1 MMFGAQRMVGS
12 HTHGAATDDR
22 DLSLLRRGRHLEGRA
37 ADCAVLRWGVGGR
50 IRGNKTEQLEMAR

>member
-1 MMFGAQRMVGS
+1 MVGS

-50 IRGNKTEQLEMAR
+50 IRGNKKEQLEMAR